1 MRLSL
6 RLLAVAA
13 FAAAAWG
20 FAAPSASAQNQA
32 PSPAPDAGDL
42 PTAIPDQKLDAAA
55 VAIDRIANLHRQYEQ
70 QLAEAAPENREA
82 IAKEADGAM
91 AKAVND
97 QGLSVKEY
105 NSIVDA
111 AQRNPAFRE
120 KLLQRLQQHVKP
132 TE

>member
-20 FAAPSASAQNQA
+20 FAVPSARAQNQA
-32 PSPAPDAGDL
+32 PSPDAGDL
-42 PTAIPDQKLDAAA
+42 PTAQIPDQKLDAAA